1 MKKKKS
7 LIIALI
13 LVATF
18 TSFVNFQTAV
28 VNAENYQLNN
38 GDTFVYDHI
47 YNYETNT
54 REIFFPDEN
63 RNDYAYES
71 IYINQEEHKYLRGF
85 NVTNTD
91 LSSDY
96 IEVFEVKTGATIYSY
111 YQNNTYYRWGADG
124 WYKDYS
130 NEYNDITY
138 YSWDSGNAN
147 YRNLNNYSNLV
158 FDPTGYFG
166 ISTFISQETR
176 AYNVNGE
183 VFTLQIDVY
192 YCKTNEWEDTWN
204 STWYGVETPTHSFNY
219 DEYYYYVDNNTGILL
234 EYKKIHHYD
243 VTYKFYE
250 YLADYNTYVN
260 FTRVRNKKTTD
271 TYTLI
276 KSSNFYST
284 VDNSFV
290 PYFIF
295 KDNSWTQPITNSTTG
310 ITFPFLFSK
319 DVAKL
324 EFYVYNY
331 LYGCWRWDLVN
342 SQTITSTELN
352 YTVPIDYFGYIP
364 NNVNKNFRIIV
375 YDTKGNLFI
384 QYQSI
389 EDDRYPI
396 PDWQSQIETN
406 KEYKGVEDK
415 ELILKC
421 LYIYSDTTWKVETRF
436 YYNQSDLTQF
446 WSNYYE
452 GYGNRT
458 LNIWISGI
466 WAVGDYTVNIT
477 FTDAVNTTYSTIVP
491 VTIYPSGTDVD
502 PPDLNVPWYEE
513 KNFGEPH
520 KWAIGDYEEF
530 WFNTWDDNPNYY
542 EFYVDGVLYDTGNYS
557 EQINYYY
564 NFNDLINEV
573 GLHNLTVIT
582 YDQFGNY
589 RKESVW
595 VKAYPE
601 GTDLKRPDLWWNVNS
616 YYELGSAERYSFW
629 FNEKNPDYYEIR
641 LNDEIISSGSYDQ
654 NYFEIYF
661 TGKELFS
668 ETGGHI
674 LSLFAN
680 DTSGNEMY
688 YEKEINVVP
697 SQPETDPPTFENIY
711 DVDYYRIGDYYDISF
726 YINDKYPDT
735 YNLYINGNLTLS
747 NVPYEGYGW
756 YPENEQHLQ
765 LRDYIFEEG
774 TNEIYIEA
782 FDQWGNNNNITIYVN
797 AYTEAY
803 QDDYDA
809 PQIDTNMDYWH
820 AIEYVI
826 GTSKTVKFTLYDAN
840 PDYYE
845 LYIDDELIKTDSYT
859 DGTTISFNLN
869 TYITEEGIHTI
880 KMVAY
885 DVFGNSNEL
894 KLSIKAIYESSSDD
908 TNETTTQDK
917 QTIDLPFSV
926 WSIFIALPV
935 ITIIAKKFKKYKT

>member
-1 MKKKKS
+1 VLKKKKS

-219 DEYYYYVDNNTGILL
+219 DEYYYYIDNNTGILL

-331 LYGCWRWDLVN
+331 LYGCWKWDLVD

-389 EDDRYPI
+389 ESNR
-396 PDWQSQIETN
+396 N
-406 KEYKGVEDK
+406 K
-415 ELILKC
+415 
-421 LYIYSDTTWKVETRF
+421 
-436 YYNQSDLTQF
+436 
-446 WSNYYE
+446 
-452 GYGNRT
+452 
-458 LNIWISGI
+458 
-466 WAVGDYTVNIT
+466 
-477 FTDAVNTTYSTIVP
+477 
-491 VTIYPSGTDVD
+491 
-502 PPDLNVPWYEE
+502 
-513 KNFGEPH
+513 
-520 KWAIGDYEEF
+520 
-530 WFNTWDDNPNYY
+530 
-542 EFYVDGVLYDTGNYS
+542 
-557 EQINYYY
+557 
-564 NFNDLINEV
+564 
-573 GLHNLTVIT
+573 
-582 YDQFGNY
+582 
-589 RKESVW
+589 
-595 VKAYPE
+595 
-601 GTDLKRPDLWWNVNS
+601 
-616 YYELGSAERYSFW
+616 
-629 FNEKNPDYYEIR
+629 
-641 LNDEIISSGSYDQ
+641 
-654 NYFEIYF
+654 
-661 TGKELFS
+661 
-668 ETGGHI
+668 
-674 LSLFAN
+674 
-680 DTSGNEMY
+680 
-688 YEKEINVVP
+688 
-697 SQPETDPPTFENIY
+697 
-711 DVDYYRIGDYYDISF
+711 
-726 YINDKYPDT
+726 
-735 YNLYINGNLTLS
+735 
-747 NVPYEGYGW
+747 
-756 YPENEQHLQ
+756 
-765 LRDYIFEEG
+765 
-774 TNEIYIEA
+774 
-782 FDQWGNNNNITIYVN
+782 
-797 AYTEAY
+797 
-803 QDDYDA
+803 
-809 PQIDTNMDYWH
+809 
-820 AIEYVI
+820 
-826 GTSKTVKFTLYDAN
+826 
-840 PDYYE
+840 
-845 LYIDDELIKTDSYT
+845 
-859 DGTTISFNLN
+859 
-869 TYITEEGIHTI
+869 
-880 KMVAY
+880 
-885 DVFGNSNEL
+885 
-894 KLSIKAIYESSSDD
+894 
-908 TNETTTQDK
+908 
-917 QTIDLPFSV
+917 
-926 WSIFIALPV
+926 
-935 ITIIAKKFKKYKT
+935 